1 MANVT
6 TNNIRSVVTVT
17 AQGPQGP
24 KGDPGLVDGIGT
36 TLHLSGSVHSG
47 SGGET
52 VLTALTVTASFGYF
66 IGDGSGLTNVS
77 SSVPSGT
84 ISGSDHIFTAITSSG
99 NISASGTSHILGG
112 STTIKGTVNISGS
125 QYSGS
130 GAGAVLTAM
139 TVTGSILPEG
149 SGSWD
154 LGSPTNPFR
163 DLYIT
168 TASLKF
174 VSRETGQVVSSLS
187 AQNVEDLKLGKTI
200 TTATKTLTKKD
211 GTTETKTKFLEGT
224 AFISSIDS
232 DVYIKT
238 STNQLDLIAGGSGA
252 GNINIGSIN
261 QTTNLGPTRVTSSLV
276 ITGSVTISG
285 SNSLTNYGQF
295 TNYLL
300 NQPSNWGQRKFTVE
314 SKTLNDQI
322 GPLVSSVNQLPYVQF
337 VVSASGH
344 VGVGTLEP
352 QHALHVSESSTDWN
366 TLQVE
371 GQSQFNGFAGGM
383 GFGNPTTLTGNTVVP
398 AGYNVVLWT
407 SNNSPSLTIPVGS
420 NYTVGAGSNIKMVN
434 MDNL

>member
-52 VLTALTVTASFGYF
+52 VLTAL
-66 IGDGSGLTNVS
+66 
-77 SSVPSGT
+77 
-84 ISGSDHIFTAITSSG
+84 
-99 NISASGTSHILGG
+99 
-112 STTIKGTVNISGS
+112 
-125 QYSGS
+125 
-130 GAGAVLTAM
+130 

-300 NQPSNWGQRKFTVE
+300 NQPSNWGQRKLTVE